1 MRKCSERIILLQ
13 YFLNPIILGMI
24 CLLSASKDSS
34 CEDSTEYQPGIA
46 TLGTSKGLL
55 ELYHIPA
62 DSSTPYES
70 GNDYSRPG
78 VGFGHIGF
86 TVPDVAETLERV
98 KSFGFEV
105 IKPLDEAKITQ
116 FGMPDDVVQGMHG
129 EVPEGYKH
137 VFKQLAFAKD
147 PDVSRKTKMIRP
159 SAAC

>member
-13 YFLNPIILGMI
+13 CFLNPIILGMI

-34 CEDSTEYQPGIA
+34 CEDPTEYQPGIA

-55 ELYHIPA
+55 ELYHI
-62 DSSTPYES
+62 
-70 GNDYSRPG
+70 PG

-98 KSFGFEV
+98 KSFGFEI
-105 IKPLDEAKITQ
+105 IKPLNEAKINQ